1 MTYVHMLAV
10 IVPHF
15 DIILDGN
22 HVVECIGLL
31 IINYVFGQVYSA
43 SR

>member
-1 MTYVHMLAV
+1 MTYLHMLAV

-22 HVVECIGLL
+22 HMVEYIGLR
-31 IINYVFGQVYSA
+31 IINYVFCPVYSA